1 MSIDFNV
8 NHISYRFYCDKLVSI
23 NENNNLIIESSYNN
37 IEFKTNNQDIEF
49 NNNTIFNYGI
59 NMKGGDLSDILTLT
73 GKKLN
78 VDTLFLEDTFNSRNN
93 IDDYFSLENG
103 YIRATSIGYYPN
115 NRENDTGR
123 SNAYFTYINVSG
135 GDSSFNDSLYIKN
148 NLDVSNITTISNDL
162 IVNGK
167 SFVTL
172 YNDINNY
179 MSTSLYSAKIIT
191 KNLGSTNIS
200 ISNDLYVNKL
210 SNLNNISISGI
221 LESSVLKVPAL
232 FTIDPS
238 YNNSGTLI
246 INGDLNVKGITTA
259 LESSIV
265 NTRAH
270 AITMASNLINRLY
283 LSSANAGLDISNIA
297 SLKYNGT
304 DWNFTGG
311 DLFIQNEKV
320 CLDAS
325 LLETKLATETSY
337 STLITNIDPSFS
349 NLKINMD
356 NSFNATYTK
365 AQTDSSFV
373 LNSVFDA
380 SLNYLNSSYVS
391 KIQFDSSFSN
401 LQMSYLSNIV
411 TYPIIYTKLGE
422 TITNTTLNSNV
433 GSYIT
438 INDEGNIVA
447 IGSTAIYQTGIIKI
461 YKYNDVSW
469 VQIGQNISPGRVM
482 SLNSSGNIIAI
493 ADEQIASATGRVQL
507 YKYVNDYSWVQISQN
522 IFGRSSVGYF
532 GRSLSLNS
540 EGTILAIGAYYV
552 STTNGSNSG
561 NVSVYKHIIDG
572 SWVPMGQTI
581 NGETGGSHAGWSV
594 SLDSSG
600 TILAIGAV
608 NNTNAAGQSGQVRI
622 YRFIN
627 DVSWILISQDIDGT
641 SAYDELGY
649 SVSLNGDG
657 TLVACG
663 ATAGGSTGYVKVYK
677 YISDGSWIPQGQTIS
692 GEANNDYSG
701 YSVSLNNQG
710 NILAIGAPYN
720 DGSANTTNVGHVR
733 VYKYNDVSWIQ
744 IDTDIDGNRSNENFG
759 SVVALNG
766 LGSRL
771 IVGAP
776 GGYNSS
782 GYSGFAKVYESSFN
796 ILILDYS
803 ILDVSLELLNYKLN
817 SKLGQ
822 QYISKSDYDISYNS
836 LNTQLGTSLNNVGI
850 FNLDT
855 SFISV
860 KAINTKHYTQ
870 RFNNILWNQIGLD
883 ISNIVPTIDS
893 SNNKGIAISNDGK
906 VVAVSSC
913 TFDLANATDVGI
925 VYVYTISYNEISYN
939 EISYNEISYNWL
951 PLGNTIV
958 GVSGDELGYSL
969 ALSSNGK
976 IVAASS
982 LYNDSSGNNS
992 GQVKVFELS
1001 NNLWSPRGNVI
1012 NGKPIINYQ
1021 SGYSINLSGNGN
1033 IISISSF
1040 KGSSD
1045 LSYGEVRV
1053 YELSTNNIW
1062 IQKGSDI
1069 CGTVIGESHG
1079 FSSSL
1084 SLDGLTLAVGSNV
1097 GFNNNIGKVN
1107 VYRFTTNW
1115 NNIGTINGPQLY
1127 LANNDNYSYNQLGPI
1142 IGRPFYDPSYL
1153 ITVNTTEQNIALNGD
1168 GTIFAHSMTDS
1179 YGLIRVF
1186 KYRTSDA
1193 SWIQLGQTLRGSS
1206 EPGNIQ
1212 YIGTTYG
1219 TGFMNISNDGY
1230 RISIG
1235 MNFDNASQVYG
1246 ARIYSYNGSSWSII
1260 GDISGIENGVTVMGI
1275 RHGHALSGDGNTIA
1289 LWNIYTN
1296 YINQA
1301 SNMMGQVRVYRYQGS
1316 GTNWTRLGDDISGTS
1331 TPALILWLGAGLA
1344 ISSDGNTILATTQ
1357 SYPQGGS
1364 QGIARVFKYSD
1375 FTNTWNIIGEFY
1387 GPGTDVTTWVQFGYG
1402 YGGSVISGDGQTVAV
1417 TTYAAGIYIFKYNSV
1432 SGIWQSAIVAL
1443 HQAFS
1448 YIKLSYD
1455 GNTLVTSNQ
1464 EIYIYRLSVWK
1475 KLTGP
1480 SLINSSNLK
1489 KIALS
1494 GDGRT
1499 FAYSY
1504 YDNIT
1509 APINNGSV
1517 IVYKIN
1523 TSYSGLEY
1531 SENLTYSTNKASY
1544 INLFFGRNIKLSSD
1558 GNKIVIGATGPTI
1571 NGLDPTLNSMYLYN
1585 QGSIYTYT
1593 YTGTGTTW
1601 TQLGQIIHGI
1611 SGGDEF
1617 GSSISMSNDGSTISV
1632 GGRLSADNNSRC
1644 TIRVFKNI
1652 NNYWTQLGQSING
1665 KVNNSIIAYNHALS
1679 GDGTTLFHNLGNYSR
1694 VYGINKTLS
1703 LISPNTTIS
1712 GNLLVL
1718 GNTIL
1723 NSLDISRNHI
1733 YTSTGYSY
1741 KMFDSSLDTAIMKEY
1756 YSDVTS
1762 TRNLKLQFTGNGY
1775 VYNRNNSY
1783 ESMSDSRLKEN
1794 IVDSAP
1800 KLEDLLKVR
1809 VVNYKLKGS
1818 DPTKYIG
1825 VLAQEL
1831 EELFPN
1837 LVTEL
1842 EPSPK
1847 DIQDGNTIKYKA
1859 VNYSSFDVILIKA
1872 LQEQNAI
1879 INNITKRIE
1888 ALEKD

>member
-23 NENNNLIIESSYNN
+23 NKNNNLIIESSYNN

-49 NNNTIFNYGI
+49 NNNTSFNYGI

-93 IDDYFSLENG
+93 IDDYNSLENG

-135 GDSSFNDSLYIKN
+135 GDSSFNDSLYIEN

-179 MSTSLYSAKIIT
+179 MSTSLYSAKIVT
-191 KNLGSTNIS
+191 NDLSATNIS
-200 ISNDLYVNKL
+200 ISNDLYVNQL

-221 LESSVLKVPAL
+221 LENSVLKVPAL

-259 LESSIV
+259 LESNIV

-311 DLFIQNEKV
+311 DLYIQNEKV

-337 STLITNIDPSFS
+337 STLIANIDPSFS

-411 TYPIIYTKLGE
+411 TNILTYPIIYRKLGE
-422 TITNTTLNSNV
+422 TITNLTGETGDLLLL
-433 GSYIT
+433 GSSVA
-438 INDEGNIVA
+438 INDEGNIIA
-447 IGSTAIYQTGIIKI
+447 CCSQGASRI
-461 YKYNDVSW
+461 YKYNDISWVKISPDIGEACAVALNSNGNIVAISNRLFSFSSGIIKVYRYVIDNSW
-469 VQIGQNISPGRVM
+469 VQISQTITLGTADDAL
-482 SLNSSGNIIAI
+482 SLNSSGNI
-493 ADEQIASATGRVQL
+493 
-507 YKYVNDYSWVQISQN
+507 
-522 IFGRSSVGYF
+522 
-532 GRSLSLNS
+532 
-540 EGTILAIGAYYV
+540 LAIGSRYDN
-552 STTNGSNSG
+552 TTGFYSG
-561 NVSVYKHIIDG
+561 ATRVYKYITDG
-572 SWVPMGQTI
+572 SWIQLGQTI
-581 NGETGGSHAGWSV
+581 VGETAHSYGGYSV
-594 SLDSSG
+594 SLNSSG
-600 TILAIGAV
+600 TIVAIGASYD
-608 NNTNAAGQSGQVRI
+608 NNAGGIYSGQVRI
-622 YRFIN
+622 YRFTN
-627 DVSWILISQDIDGT
+627 DVSWIQISQDIDGT
-641 SAYDELGY
+641 TADDNFGY
-649 SVSLNGDG
+649 SVSLNSDG

-663 ATAGGSTGYVKVYK
+663 AMADPRTGYVKVYN
-677 YISDGSWIPQGQTIS
+677 YISDGSWIPQGQTIN
-692 GEANNDYSG
+692 GEANNNWFG
-701 YSVSLNNQG
+701 VSVSLNKQG
-710 NILAIGAPYN
+710 NILGIGAPYN
-720 DGSANTTNVGHVR
+720 DGSANNAGHVR
-733 VYKYNDVSWIQ
+733 VYKYNDVSWTQ
-744 IDTDIDGNRSNENFG
+744 IDTDFDGNAANDQFG
-759 SVVALNG
+759 TSIALNG
-766 LGSRL
+766 LGNRFV
-771 IVGAP
+771 VGAP
-776 GGYNSS
+776 YGSS
-782 GYSGFAKVYESSFN
+782 GSGYVKVYESSFN

-817 SKLGQ
+817 SKLDQ

-836 LNTQLGTSLNNVGI
+836 LNTQLGNSLNNVGI

-913 TFDLANATDVGI
+913 TFDLANATHVGI

-939 EISYNEISYNWL
+939 ELSYNWL

-1084 SLDGLTLAVGSNV
+1084 SLDGLTLALGSNV

-1115 NNIGTINGPQLY
+1115 NNIGTISGPQLY
-1127 LANNDNYSYNQLGPI
+1127 LANNDNYSYTQLGPL

-1212 YIGTTYG
+1212 YIGTTYE

-1375 FTNTWNIIGEFY
+1375 FTNNWNIIGEFY
-1387 GPGTDVTTWVQFGYG
+1387 GPGTDVTTWAQFGYG

-1417 TTYAAGIYIFKYNSV
+1417 TTYNAGIYIFKYNSV
-1432 SGIWQSAIVAL
+1432 SGTWQSAIVAL
-1443 HQAFS
+1443 DQAFS

-1585 QGSIYTYT
+1585 QGSVYTYT

-1733 YTSTGYSY
+1733 YTSTGYNY

-1775 VYNRNNSY
+1775 VCNRNNSY

>member
-23 NENNNLIIESSYNN
+23 NKNNNLIIESSYNN

-49 NNNTIFNYGI
+49 NNNTSFNYGI

-93 IDDYFSLENG
+93 IDDYNSLENG

-135 GDSSFNDSLYIKN
+135 GDSSFNDSLYIEN

-179 MSTSLYSAKIIT
+179 MSTSLYSAKIVT
-191 KNLGSTNIS
+191 NDLSATNIS
-200 ISNDLYVNKL
+200 ISNDLYVNQL

-221 LESSVLKVPAL
+221 LENSVLKVPAL

-259 LESSIV
+259 LESNIV

-311 DLFIQNEKV
+311 DLYIQNEKV

-337 STLITNIDPSFS
+337 STLIANIDPSFS

-411 TYPIIYTKLGE
+411 TNILTYPIIYRKLGE
-422 TITNTTLNSNV
+422 TITNLTGETGDLLLL
-433 GSYIT
+433 GSSVA
-438 INDEGNIVA
+438 INDEGNIIA
-447 IGSTAIYQTGIIKI
+447 CCSQGASRI
-461 YKYNDVSW
+461 YKYNDISWVKISPDIGEACAVALNSNGNIVAISNRLFSFSSGIIKVYRYVIDNSW
-469 VQIGQNISPGRVM
+469 VQISQTITLGTADDAL
-482 SLNSSGNIIAI
+482 SLNSSGNI
-493 ADEQIASATGRVQL
+493 
-507 YKYVNDYSWVQISQN
+507 
-522 IFGRSSVGYF
+522 
-532 GRSLSLNS
+532 
-540 EGTILAIGAYYV
+540 LAIGSRYDN
-552 STTNGSNSG
+552 TTGFYSG
-561 NVSVYKHIIDG
+561 ATRIYKYITDG
-572 SWVPMGQTI
+572 SWIQLGQTI
-581 NGETGGSHAGWSV
+581 VGETAHSYGGYSV
-594 SLDSSG
+594 SLNSSG
-600 TILAIGAV
+600 TIVAIGASYD
-608 NNTNAAGQSGQVRI
+608 NNAGGIYSGQVRI
-622 YRFIN
+622 YRFTN
-627 DVSWILISQDIDGT
+627 DVSWIQISQDIDGT
-641 SAYDELGY
+641 TADDNFGY
-649 SVSLNGDG
+649 SVSLNSDG

-663 ATAGGSTGYVKVYK
+663 AMADPRTGYVKVYK
-677 YISDGSWIPQGQTIS
+677 YISDGSWIPQGQTIN
-692 GEANNDYSG
+692 GEANNNWFG
-701 YSVSLNNQG
+701 VSVSLNKQG
-710 NILAIGAPYN
+710 NILGIGAPYN
-720 DGSANTTNVGHVR
+720 DGSANNAGHVR
-733 VYKYNDVSWIQ
+733 VYKYNDVSWTQ
-744 IDTDIDGNRSNENFG
+744 IDTDFDGNAANDQFG
-759 SVVALNG
+759 TSIALNG
-766 LGSRL
+766 LGNRFV
-771 IVGAP
+771 VGAP
-776 GGYNSS
+776 YGSS
-782 GYSGFAKVYESSFN
+782 GSGYVKVYESSFN

-817 SKLGQ
+817 SKLDQ

-913 TFDLANATDVGI
+913 TFDLANATHVGI
-925 VYVYTISYNEISYN
+925 VYVYTISYNELSYN

-1084 SLDGLTLAVGSNV
+1084 SLDGLTLALGSNV

-1115 NNIGTINGPQLY
+1115 NNIGTISGPQLY
-1127 LANNDNYSYNQLGPI
+1127 LANNDNYSYTQLGPL

-1212 YIGTTYG
+1212 YIGTTYE

-1375 FTNTWNIIGEFY
+1375 FTNNWNIIGEFY
-1387 GPGTDVTTWVQFGYG
+1387 GPGTDVTTWAQFGYG

-1417 TTYAAGIYIFKYNSV
+1417 TTYNAGIYIFKYNSV
-1432 SGIWQSAIVAL
+1432 SDTWQSAIVAL
-1443 HQAFS
+1443 YQAFS

-1585 QGSIYTYT
+1585 QGSVYTYT

-1601 TQLGQIIHGI
+1601 TQLGQTIHGI

-1733 YTSTGYSY
+1733 YTSTGYNY

-1775 VYNRNNSY
+1775 VCNRNNSY

>member
-23 NENNNLIIESSYNN
+23 NKNNNLIIESSYNN

-49 NNNTIFNYGI
+49 NNNTSFNYGI

-93 IDDYFSLENG
+93 IDDYNSLENG

-135 GDSSFNDSLYIKN
+135 GDSSFNDSLYIEN

-179 MSTSLYSAKIIT
+179 MSTSLYSAKIVT
-191 KNLGSTNIS
+191 NDLSATNIS
-200 ISNDLYVNKL
+200 ISNDLYVNQL

-221 LESSVLKVPAL
+221 LENSVLKVPAL

-259 LESSIV
+259 LESNIV

-311 DLFIQNEKV
+311 DLYIQNEKV

-337 STLITNIDPSFS
+337 STLIANIDPSFS

-411 TYPIIYTKLGE
+411 TNILTYPIIYRKLGE
-422 TITNTTLNSNV
+422 TITNLTGETGDLLLL
-433 GSYIT
+433 GSSVA
-438 INDEGNIVA
+438 INDEGNIIA
-447 IGSTAIYQTGIIKI
+447 CCSQGASRI
-461 YKYNDVSW
+461 YKYNDISWVKISPDIGEACAVALNSNGNIVAISNRLFSFSSGIIKVYRYVIDNSW
-469 VQIGQNISPGRVM
+469 VQISQTITLGTADDAL
-482 SLNSSGNIIAI
+482 SLNSSGNI
-493 ADEQIASATGRVQL
+493 
-507 YKYVNDYSWVQISQN
+507 
-522 IFGRSSVGYF
+522 
-532 GRSLSLNS
+532 
-540 EGTILAIGAYYV
+540 LAIGSRYDN
-552 STTNGSNSG
+552 TTGFYSG
-561 NVSVYKHIIDG
+561 ATRIYKYITDG
-572 SWVPMGQTI
+572 SWIQLGQTI
-581 NGETGGSHAGWSV
+581 VGETAHSYGGYSV
-594 SLDSSG
+594 SLNSSG
-600 TILAIGAV
+600 TIVAIGASYD
-608 NNTNAAGQSGQVRI
+608 NNAGGIYSGQVRI
-622 YRFIN
+622 YRFTN
-627 DVSWILISQDIDGT
+627 DVSWIQISQDIDGT
-641 SAYDELGY
+641 TADDNFGY
-649 SVSLNGDG
+649 SVSLNSDG

-663 ATAGGSTGYVKVYK
+663 AMADPRTGYVKVYK
-677 YISDGSWIPQGQTIS
+677 YISDGSWIPQGQTIN
-692 GEANNDYSG
+692 GEANNNWFG
-701 YSVSLNNQG
+701 VSVSLNKQG
-710 NILAIGAPYN
+710 NILGIGAPYN
-720 DGSANTTNVGHVR
+720 DGSANNAGHVR
-733 VYKYNDVSWIQ
+733 VYKYNDVSWTQ
-744 IDTDIDGNRSNENFG
+744 IDTDFDGNAANDQFG
-759 SVVALNG
+759 TSIALNG
-766 LGSRL
+766 LGNRFV
-771 IVGAP
+771 VGAP
-776 GGYNSS
+776 YGSS
-782 GYSGFAKVYESSFN
+782 GSGYVKVYESSFN

-803 ILDVSLELLNYKLN
+803 ILDISLELLNYKLN
-817 SKLGQ
+817 SKLDQ

-836 LNTQLGTSLNNVGI
+836 LNTQLGNSLNNVGI

-913 TFDLANATDVGI
+913 TFDLANATHVGI
-925 VYVYTISYNEISYN
+925 VYVYTISYNEL
-939 EISYNEISYNWL
+939 SYNWL

-1084 SLDGLTLAVGSNV
+1084 SLDGLTLALGSNV

-1115 NNIGTINGPQLY
+1115 NNIGTISGPQLY
-1127 LANNDNYSYNQLGPI
+1127 LANNDNYSYTQLGPL

-1212 YIGTTYG
+1212 YIGTTYE

-1375 FTNTWNIIGEFY
+1375 FTNNWNIIGEFY
-1387 GPGTDVTTWVQFGYG
+1387 GPGTDVTTWAQFGYG

-1417 TTYAAGIYIFKYNSV
+1417 TTYNAGIYIFKYNSV
-1432 SGIWQSAIVAL
+1432 SGTWQSAIVAL
-1443 HQAFS
+1443 DQAFS

-1585 QGSIYTYT
+1585 QGSVYTYT

-1601 TQLGQIIHGI
+1601 TQLGQTIHGI

-1879 INNITKRIE
+1879 INTITKRIE

>member
-23 NENNNLIIESSYNN
+23 NKNNNLIIESSYNN

-49 NNNTIFNYGI
+49 NNNTSFNYGI

-93 IDDYFSLENG
+93 IDDYNSLENG

-135 GDSSFNDSLYIKN
+135 GDSSFNDSLYIEN

-179 MSTSLYSAKIIT
+179 MSTSLYSAKIVT
-191 KNLGSTNIS
+191 NDLSATNIS

-221 LESSVLKVPAL
+221 LENSVLKVPAL

-259 LESSIV
+259 LESNIV

-311 DLFIQNEKV
+311 DLYIQNEKV

-337 STLITNIDPSFS
+337 STLIANIDPSFS

-401 LQMSYLSNIV
+401 LQKSYLSNIV
-411 TYPIIYTKLGE
+411 TNILTYPIIYRKLGE
-422 TITNTTLNSNV
+422 TITNLTGETGDLLLL
-433 GSYIT
+433 GSSVA
-438 INDEGNIVA
+438 INDEGNIIA
-447 IGSTAIYQTGIIKI
+447 CCSQGASRI
-461 YKYNDVSW
+461 YKYNDISWVKISPDIGEACAVALNSNGNIVAISNRLFSFSSGIIKVYRYVIDNSW
-469 VQIGQNISPGRVM
+469 VQISQTITLGTADDAL
-482 SLNSSGNIIAI
+482 SLNSSGNILAI
-493 ADEQIASATGRVQL
+493 GSRYDNTTGFYSGATRI
-507 YKYVNDYSWVQISQN
+507 YKYITDGSWIQLGQTIVGETAHSYGGYSV
-522 IFGRSSVGYF
+522 
-532 GRSLSLNS
+532 SLNS
-540 EGTILAIGAYYV
+540 RGTIVAIGASYD
-552 STTNGSNSG
+552 NNA
-561 NVSVYKHIIDG
+561 
-572 SWVPMGQTI
+572 
-581 NGETGGSHAGWSV
+581 GG
-594 SLDSSG
+594 
-600 TILAIGAV
+600 IY
-608 NNTNAAGQSGQVRI
+608 SGQVRI
-622 YRFIN
+622 YRFTN
-627 DVSWILISQDIDGT
+627 DVSWIQISQDIDGT
-641 SAYDELGY
+641 TADDNFGY
-649 SVSLNGDG
+649 SVSLNSDG

-663 ATAGGSTGYVKVYK
+663 AMADPRTGYVKVYK
-677 YISDGSWIPQGQTIS
+677 YISDGSWIPQGQTIN
-692 GEANNDYSG
+692 GEANNNWFG
-701 YSVSLNNQG
+701 VSVSLNKQG
-710 NILAIGAPYN
+710 NILGIGAPYN
-720 DGSANTTNVGHVR
+720 DGSANNAGHVR
-733 VYKYNDVSWIQ
+733 VYKYNDVSWTQ
-744 IDTDIDGNRSNENFG
+744 IDTDFDGNAANDQFG
-759 SVVALNG
+759 TSIALNG
-766 LGSRL
+766 LGNRFV
-771 IVGAP
+771 VGAP
-776 GGYNSS
+776 YGSS
-782 GYSGFAKVYESSFN
+782 GSGYVKVYESSFN

-803 ILDVSLELLNYKLN
+803 ILDISLELLNYKLN
-817 SKLGQ
+817 SKLDQ

-913 TFDLANATDVGI
+913 TFDLANATHVGI
-925 VYVYTISYNEISYN
+925 VYVYTISYNEL
-939 EISYNEISYNWL
+939 SYNEISYNWL

-1084 SLDGLTLAVGSNV
+1084 SLDGLTLALGSNV

-1115 NNIGTINGPQLY
+1115 NNIGTISGPQLY
-1127 LANNDNYSYNQLGPI
+1127 LANNDNYSYTQLGPL

-1212 YIGTTYG
+1212 YIGTTYE

-1246 ARIYSYNGSSWSII
+1246 ARIYSYNGTSWSII

-1375 FTNTWNIIGEFY
+1375 FTNNWNIIGEFY
-1387 GPGTDVTTWVQFGYG
+1387 GPGTDVTTWAQFGYG

-1417 TTYAAGIYIFKYNSV
+1417 TTYNAGIYIFKYNSV
-1432 SGIWQSAIVAL
+1432 SGTWQSAIVAL
-1443 HQAFS
+1443 DQAFS

-1585 QGSIYTYT
+1585 QGSVYTYT

-1733 YTSTGYSY
+1733 YTSTGYNY